1 MPNNEWIKN
10 LKPGDKV
17 IIKYNGTS
25 QVVTVEK
32 ITPAG
37 NIKAGG
43 VLFNKLGVERNSDFY
58 HYSKLFLAEATP
70 DAIKQCEDEQLVQK
84 AKRLVDENVFS
95 VEKAK
100 IIISMLESS
109 KNVTETPNDEI
120 KALSDFIFSVSNSA
134 EVEPVFQS
142 KDGTEVTI
150 SKELSDVLNAIL
162 EQAFIP
168 YIAKALYEAG
178 YIKSGSQMA
187 EIKALQEE
195 LAKEKLCNLRMTAY
209 SLQMDAIKHFSEDLK
224 KNIDDSINEYWNG
237 DGGGYYLAE
246 DVKSDIDIL
255 VSDYD
260 NKFKTIKEGKQ

>member
-25 QVVTVEK
+25 KIVTVEK

-43 VLFNKLGVERNSDFY
+43 VLFNKLGIERNSYYY
-58 HYSKLFLAEATP
+58 HYSKSFLAEATP
-70 DAIKQCEDEQLVQK
+70 DAIKKCEDEHLVQK

-95 VEKAK
+95 AEKAK
-100 IIISMLESS
+100 VIISMLESS
-109 KNVTETPNDEI
+109 KNVTETSKDEI
-120 KALSDFIFSVSNSA
+120 KALSDFIFSISNSA

-178 YIKSGSQMA
+178 YIKSSSQMA
-187 EIKALQEE
+187 ETKALQEE
-195 LAKEKLCNLRMTAY
+195 TTTYNI
-209 SLQMDAIKHFSEDLK
+209 QMDAIQSFSEDLK

-246 DVKSDIDIL
+246 DVKSDIDVL
-255 VSDYD
+255 VSDYK
-260 NKFKTIKEGKQ
+260 NKYKIIKEEDDLAKKAVGENK

>member
-1 MPNNEWIKN
+1 MSNNEWIKK

-17 IIKYNGTS
+17 IIKCMDNS
-25 QVVTVEK
+25 QIATVEK
-32 ITPAG
+32 ITSAG

-43 VLFNKLGVERNSDFY
+43 VLFNKLGVERSSDTYYF
-58 HYSKLFLAEATP
+58 SKFFLAEATP
-70 DAIKQCEDEQLVQK
+70 DAIKQCEDEQLIQK
-84 AKRLVDENVFS
+84 AKRLVNKNVIS

-100 IIISMLESS
+100 VIISMLESS
-109 KNVTETPNDEI
+109 NNVIEAPNDEI
-120 KALSDFIFSVSNSA
+120 KALSDFIFSISNSA

-150 SKELSDVLNAIL
+150 SKELSEVLNAIL

-178 YIKSGSQMA
+178 YVKSSSQA
-187 EIKALQEE
+187 TETKALQEE
-195 LAKEKLCNLRMTAY
+195 ITVYNI
-209 SLQMDAIKHFSEDLK
+209 QMDAIKHFSEDLK

-246 DVKSDIDIL
+246 DVKPDIDIL
-255 VSDYD
+255 VSDYE
-260 NKFKTIKEGKQ
+260 NKYKTKKDEI